1 MAPRLATRGSALALA
16 QARQVA
22 ALLGGAELVVV
33 RSDGEPGDKARFV
46 RGVELALMEGRADLG
61 VHSAK
66 DLPATMP
73 EELALAGVPARE
85 RPADAWVGQAASLE
99 DVAEGARVGTA
110 SLRRRSQL
118 LALRPDLRIV
128 ELHGNVDTRLGRLR
142 EGELEALM
150 LAGAGLR
157 RLGRESEI
165 SFELSPA
172 QMTPAAGQGALV
184 LQARRGEAEPKAA
197 CAAIS
202 DESALIELTAERAA
216 VAALEADC
224 TSPVGI
230 SARRRG
236 ERLTVAGYAGLS
248 DGSEWVRDELAADA
262 GRAAEA
268 GSELAARML
277 AAGAAELLRR
287 EAASA
292 GAARGAER

>member
-1 MAPRLATRGSALALA
+1 VALRLATRGSALALA

-46 RGVELALMEGRADLG
+46 SGVEKALLEGRADIG

-66 DLPATMP
+66 DLPAAMP

-85 RPADAWVGQAASLE
+85 RPADAWVGPNAALE
-99 DVAEGARVGTA
+99 EVAEGARVGTA

-128 ELHGNVDTRLGRLR
+128 ELHGNVDTRLRRLR
-142 EGELEALM
+142 EGELEALV

-157 RLGRESEI
+157 RLDRGSEI

-184 LQARRGEAEPKAA
+184 LQARRGEAEAKAA

-236 ERLTVAGYAGLS
+236 QLLTVAGYVGLA
-248 DGSEWVRDELAADA
+248 DGSQWVRDELS
-262 GRAAEA
+262 AEA
-268 GSELAARML
+268 GKAGEAGAELAGRMR
-277 AAGAAELLRR
+277 AAGATELLGS
-287 EAASA
+287 EAAAA
-292 GAARGAER
+292 GGDRGGRR

>member
-1 MAPRLATRGSALALA
+1 MAE
-16 QARQVA
+16 
-22 ALLGGAELVVV
+22 LLGGAELVVV
-33 RSDGEPGDKARFV
+33 HSDGEPGDKARFV
-46 RGVELALMEGRADLG
+46 RGVELALLEERADVG

-66 DLPATMP
+66 DLPAAMP
-73 EELALAGVPARE
+73 EGLALAGVPARE
-85 RPADAWVGQAASLE
+85 QAADAWVGPAASLDE
-99 DVAEGARVGTA
+99 VPEGARVGTA

-142 EGELEALM
+142 EGGLEALV
-150 LAGAGLR
+150 LARAGLR
-157 RLGRESEI
+157 RLKRESEI

-172 QMTPAAGQGALV
+172 QMVPAAGQGALV
-184 LQARRGEAEPKAA
+184 VQTRRGDEEAKAA

-236 ERLTVAGYAGLS
+236 ERLTVAGYAGLAN
-248 DGSEWVRDELAADA
+248 GSQWVRDELATEAE
-262 GRAAEA
+262 RAAEA
-268 GSELAARML
+268 GAELAGRML
-277 AAGAAELLRR
+277 AAGAAALLGT
-287 EAASA
+287 ESASA
-292 GAARGAER
+292 GADPGAER